1 MTDAITIDDRC
12 ASAINSS
19 NLRVEADRTGDADT
33 IIAMGMSSSR
43 LGGALRRL
51 HTEFDAVSHPRR
63 LTPAALHAFALTLD
77 VLPGLTAQER
87 SLAQITKARKAAND
101 WHHHEQRLLMGRLK
115 TLPAVR
121 HELTLIADRYG
132 MDKPG
137 DIAAAVLMW
146 FLFRVCSECH
156 GQKFTP
162 IPGTPSLSTKAC
174 KHCHATGENP
184 IPYGEAGRRLVGV
197 IDSAL
202 DAHRVSVGRRLRPA

>member
-1 MTDAITIDDRC
+1 MTDTITIDDRC
-12 ASAINSS
+12 ASAISSS
-19 NLRVEADRTGDADT
+19 NLRVEADRPGDCDV

-51 HTEFDAVSHPRR
+51 RTEFDGASKPRR
-63 LTPAALHAFALTLD
+63 MTPAAIRAFALTLD
-77 VLPGLTAQER
+77 TPSGLD
-87 SLAQITKARKAAND
+87 AQIAAAHKLAD
-101 WHHHEQRLLMGRLK
+101 EWHSHEQRLLMGRLK

-146 FLFRVCSECH
+146 FLFKVCSECH
-156 GQKFTP
+156 GVKFAT

-174 KHCHATGENP
+174 KHCHGTGENP
-184 IPYGEAGRRLVGV
+184 LPYGEAGKRLAGV
-197 IDSAL
+197 LDDAL
-202 DAHRVSVGRRLRPA
+202 DAHRASVGRRLWRG